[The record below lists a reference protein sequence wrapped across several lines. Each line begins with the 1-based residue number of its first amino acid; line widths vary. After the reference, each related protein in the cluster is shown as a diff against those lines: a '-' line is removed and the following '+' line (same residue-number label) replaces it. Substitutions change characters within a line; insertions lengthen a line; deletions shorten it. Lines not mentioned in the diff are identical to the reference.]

1 MIFHFAFFIPDQTQA
16 RTSIIVVT
24 AVSGM
29 VVITFLSALVICCV
43 CLVVEKTKIEKDKTK
58 WDTQKKVSLKKLQL
72 HIHFIKKALPQL
84 SDFETQQFFLDF
96 LHEILQEGL
105 KDKTIEPEFTQVVIK
120 VVGGNRTTAV

>member
-1 MIFHFAFFIPDQTQA
+1 MIFHFAFFIPDQTQT

-24 AVSGM
+24 AVGGM
-29 VVITFLSALVICCV
+29 VVITFLLALVICCV